1 MQQDGWKVQ
10 DGRKTKTCRA
20 RSGMHNLARHFFP
33 HSAVL
38 MRKVPDVRLMTETS
52 FDDGARNRNIQ
63 TWRLLSSSEVRVP
76 LLNHAVE
83 KRFWECFPITVKNFF
98 V

>member
-1 MQQDGWKVQ
+1 MAERQKHVAQDRECTMSR
-10 DGRKTKTCRA
+10 DI
-20 RSGMHNLARHFFP
+20 FFP